1 MEVVNIMATF
11 FVCDMSVIEQ
21 IYQHYTKRHLISTD
35 SRTIE
40 KDCVFVAI
48 KGERFDG
55 NDFAYQVATDGI
67 ASCVIA
73 DRKDLPHHERL
84 FIVDDSIS
92 ALQQL
97 ARLHRERC
105 KTPIIGI
112 TGTNGKTTTKELTS
126 AVLSKKYNIIY
137 TQGNFNNHIGVPL
150 TLLQIK
156 PDTEMAVVEMGANHI
171 NEIAQLCSIAQ
182 PNFGVITN
190 IGKAHI
196 EGFGSFEGVVK
207 TKNELYEYLRA
218 HDGKIF
224 VNYDNTLLRE
234 LSKDL
239 VCYSYGK
246 DNNADV
252 SSEVSSSD
260 PYLIIRWNEK
270 EVKTNLIGEYNF
282 ENVMAAISIG
292 AYFKV
297 DEQQIIEAIENY
309 YPTNNRS
316 QYIKTDKNEV
326 VMDAY
331 NANPVSMSNAIR
343 NFRKICGNKAL
354 LILGDMKEL
363 GKESENEHLIIIN
376 LIKDLNFKEVLLV
389 GEELCKADSQN
400 SFYHFNKVEDVIEF
414 ISSNEIQ
421 DRKILVKGSNS
432 IHLEKLKNIL

>member
-1 MEVVNIMATF
+1 M
-11 FVCDMSVIEQ
+11 IEQ
-21 IYQHYTKRHLISTD
+21 IYQHYAKRHLISTD
-35 SRTIE
+35 SRAIE

-55 NDFAYQVATDGI
+55 NDFAYQVAADGI
-67 ASCVIA
+67 ATCVIA

-84 FIVDDSIS
+84 FIVDDSIT

-97 ARLHRERC
+97 AKLHRERC
-105 KTPIIGI
+105 NIPVIGI

-150 TLLQIK
+150 TLLRIK
-156 PDTEMAVVEMGANHI
+156 PETEMAVVEMGANHV

-182 PNFGVITN
+182 PDFGLITN

-207 TKNELYEYLRA
+207 TKNELYEYLRS
-218 HDGKIF
+218 HEGRIF

-234 LSKDL
+234 LSKDMT
-239 VCYSYGK
+239 CFSYGS
-246 DNNADV
+246 NSNAEV
-252 SSEVSSSD
+252 NAEITSSN
-260 PYLIIRWNEK
+260 PYLSVRWNEK
-270 EVKTNLIGEYNF
+270 EVNTNLIGEYNF

-292 AYFKV
+292 LFFKV

-316 QYIKTDKNEV
+316 QYIKTDNNEV

-343 NFRKICGNKAL
+343 NFRKISGSNAL

-363 GKESENEHLIIIN
+363 GKDSENEHLIVIT
-376 LIKDLNFKEVLLV
+376 LVKELNFKDVFLV
-389 GEELCKADSQN
+389 GKELCNADKDN
-400 SFYHFNKVEDVIEF
+400 SFNHFDKVEDVIEF
-414 ISSNEIQ
+414 INNNEIKN
-421 DRKILVKGSNS
+421 RKILVKGSNS